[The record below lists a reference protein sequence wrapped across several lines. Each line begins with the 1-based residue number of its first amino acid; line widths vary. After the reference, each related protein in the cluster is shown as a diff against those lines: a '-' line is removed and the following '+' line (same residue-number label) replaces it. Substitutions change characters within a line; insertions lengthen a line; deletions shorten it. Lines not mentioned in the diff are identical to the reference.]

1 MRCPVCIIAPEL
13 PAYAKGSSAKVLHN
27 TIVQLAQWVS
37 LDEVESRILEFAVAL
52 SMDSPLAD
60 AAELLGDLNT
70 AKLFYS
76 LATLLEY
83 SESAFATKLESYQNG
98 PPCRSWTCGL
108 LLRRESLYPTEL
120 RAERENVAFLA

>member
-1 MRCPVCIIAPEL
+1 M
-13 PAYAKGSSAKVLHN
+13 
-27 TIVQLAQWVS
+27 
-37 LDEVESRILEFAVAL
+37 ESRILEFAVAL

-98 PPCRSWTCGL
+98 PPCRS
-108 LLRRESLYPTEL
+108 
-120 RAERENVAFLA
+120 